1 MSDRWSYRAVR
12 CLSTQAPSMRTVF
25 ALILLIFANS
35 VPAAGNTEVGKQLTY
50 TCAGCHGIVEYKNA
64 YPQYNVPRIAGQN
77 ETYLIN
83 ALKEYKSHERK
94 HPTMRAQAGS
104 FSDED
109 IANIAAYLASLNVNE
124 VKK

>member
-1 MSDRWSYRAVR
+1 MSHRWSYRAMR
-12 CLSTQAPSMRTVF
+12 CLRTQAPFMRTVL
-25 ALILLIFANS
+25 ASILLIFASN
-35 VPAAGNTEVGKQLTY
+35 VLAAGNIEVGKQLTY

-109 IANIAAYLASLNVNE
+109 IANIAAYLSSIDLNE